1 MLKQLAKLCAKV
13 ALDYLPDV
21 AVWVVEQATD
31 KTAESE
37 KAQRV
42 LEAVEQVA
50 KDAANLAEIMK
61 DGKVTDVE
69 KEQVRMRASVLAEDI
84 EALL

>member
-1 MLKQLAKLCAKV
+1 MIKQLAKLCAKI

-21 AVWVVEQATD
+21 AVWVVEQATG

-37 KAQRV
+37 KAQCV

-50 KDAANLAEIMK
+50 KDAAKLAEYMK
-61 DGKVTDVE
+61 DGKITDTE